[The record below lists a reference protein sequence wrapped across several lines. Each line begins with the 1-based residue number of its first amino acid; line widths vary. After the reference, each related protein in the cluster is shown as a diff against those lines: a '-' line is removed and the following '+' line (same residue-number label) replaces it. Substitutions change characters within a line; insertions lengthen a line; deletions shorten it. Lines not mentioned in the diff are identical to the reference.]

1 MTNYKDDLNGIRIC
15 LNHSQTLLEQSMLE
29 LDCLFQKWARRP
41 FAWAVRH
48 KLISELDDFRW
59 MLAQHFR
66 RVVGEDYLARAA
78 DVTPTLYTDC
88 REIANWQTSLLEQL
102 DLIINSVKCFPRGD
116 IRAALI
122 AERFENLHREVVC
135 EEREECSLVKRAFD

>member
-1 MTNYKDDLNGIRIC
+1 MTNYKEDLNGIRIC

-59 MLAQHFR
+59 MLGQHFR
-66 RVVGEDYLARAA
+66 KVFGEDSLVRVA
-78 DVTPTLYTDC
+78 DATHTVDSEYRD
-88 REIANWQTSLLEQL
+88 IANWQTSLLEQL

-116 IRAALI
+116 VQAISI
-122 AERFENLHREVVC
+122 AKRFEDLHREVVC